1 MGINGLLEFS
11 TVIGAILFLLP
22 LFMGCVLF
30 FLVIW
35 MIIRNKRNETNK
47 RVEVA
52 LAAIEKN
59 PGIDVEELLK
69 KVTPKQKS
77 LKEKL
82 VNKLQWGTMISLVGL
97 VFIGFGAYIG
107 YEGGWDLVFIGFG
120 AYIGYEGGWDAD
132 DPVVATVFGSI
143 ILAVGVA
150 FFINYFIAKKMLAKE
165 IEAEE
170 RQLSQQA

>member
-22 LFMGCVLF
+22 LFMGCILF

-52 LAAIEKN
+52 LAAIEK
-59 PGIDVEELLK
+59 
-69 KVTPKQKS
+69 

-82 VNKLQWGTMISLVGL
+82 VNKLQWGTMISLVG
-97 VFIGFGAYIG
+97 
-107 YEGGWDLVFIGFG
+107 LVFIGFG

>member
-1 MGINGLLEFS
+1 MYLQELLEFGQ
-11 TVIGAILFLLP
+11 IAGLILALVP
-22 LFMGCVLF
+22 IVMGCTLFVLI
-30 FLVIW
+30 VR
-35 MIIRNKRNETNK
+35 MIIRNQQNETNK
-47 RVEVA
+47 RTEVA

-107 YEGGWDLVFIGFG
+107 YEGGWD
-120 AYIGYEGGWDAD
+120 AD

-150 FFINYFIAKKMLAKE
+150 FFINYMIAKKMLAKE

>member
-1 MGINGLLEFS
+1 MYLQELLEFGQ
-11 TVIGAILFLLP
+11 IAGLILALVP
-22 LFMGCVLF
+22 IVMGCTLFVLI
-30 FLVIW
+30 VR
-35 MIIRNKRNETNK
+35 MIIRNQQNETTK
-47 RVEVA
+47 RTEVA

-107 YEGGWDLVFIGFG
+107 YEGGWV
-120 AYIGYEGGWDAD
+120 AD
-132 DPVVATVFGSI
+132 DPVIATVFGSI

>member
-69 KVTPKQKS
+69 KVTPRHKS

-82 VNKLQWGTMISLVGL
+82 VNKLQWGTMISLVG
-97 VFIGFGAYIG
+97 
-107 YEGGWDLVFIGFG
+107 LVFIGFG

-150 FFINYFIAKKMLAKE
+150 FFINYMIAKKMLAKE

>member
-1 MGINGLLEFS
+1 MGLTGLLEFS
-11 TVIGAILFLLP
+11 TIIAAILALVPMVLGCIALIVVIGL
-22 LFMGCVLF
+22 
-30 FLVIW
+30 
-35 MIIRNKRNETNK
+35 IIRYKRNETDK
-47 RVEVA
+47 RTQVA

-59 PGIDVEELLK
+59 PDMDIEEFLK

-107 YEGGWDLVFIGFG
+107 YEGGWD
-120 AYIGYEGGWDAD
+120 AD

-143 ILAVGVA
+143 ILAVGIA
-150 FFINYFIAKKMLAKE
+150 FFINYMIAKKMLAKE

>member
-107 YEGGWDLVFIGFG
+107 YEGGWD
-120 AYIGYEGGWDAD
+120 AD
-132 DPVVATVFGSI
+132 DPGVATVFGSI

-150 FFINYFIAKKMLAKE
+150 FFINYMIAKKMLAKE

>member
-1 MGINGLLEFS
+1 MEHL
-11 TVIGAILFLLP
+11 VAILVP
-22 LFMGCVLF
+22 IACGCVLP
-30 FLVIW
+30 I
-35 MIIRNKRNETNK
+35 MIVWFTIRENINKTNQRTK
-47 RVEVA
+47 IV

-59 PGIDVEELLK
+59 PDMDIEEFLK
-69 KVTPKQKS
+69 KVTPKKKS

-82 VNKLQWGTMISLVGL
+82 VNKLQWGTMISLVG
-97 VFIGFGAYIG
+97 
-107 YEGGWDLVFIGFG
+107 LVFIGFG

-150 FFINYFIAKKMLAKE
+150 FFINYMIAKKMLAKE

>member
-1 MGINGLLEFS
+1 M
-11 TVIGAILFLLP
+11 FLLP

-69 KVTPKQKS
+69 KV
-77 LKEKL
+77 KEL
-82 VNKLQWGTMISLVGL
+82 EV
-97 VFIGFGAYIG
+97 
-107 YEGGWDLVFIGFG
+107 
-120 AYIGYEGGWDAD
+120 
-132 DPVVATVFGSI
+132 
-143 ILAVGVA
+143 
-150 FFINYFIAKKMLAKE
+150 
-165 IEAEE
+165 
-170 RQLSQQA
+170 QLSRERLRADFYEEMVAYGKEVYGIDLKKAGTK

>member
-35 MIIRNKRNETNK
+35 VIIRNKRNETDK
-47 RVEVA
+47 RTQVV

-59 PGIDVEELLK
+59 PDMDIEEFLK
-69 KVTPKQKS
+69 KVTPKKKS

-82 VNKLQWGTMISLVGL
+82 VNKLQWGTMISVVG
-97 VFIGFGAYIG
+97 
-107 YEGGWDLVFIGFG
+107 LVFIGFG

-150 FFINYFIAKKMLAKE
+150 FFINYMIAKKMLAKE

-170 RQLSQQA
+170 RRLSQQA

>member
-1 MGINGLLEFS
+1 MGIKGLLEFS

-30 FLVIW
+30 FLVIRV
-35 MIIRNKRNETNK
+35 IIRNKRNETDK
-47 RVEVA
+47 RTQVV

-59 PGIDVEELLK
+59 PDMDIEEFLK
-69 KVTPKQKS
+69 KVTPKKKS

-82 VNKLQWGTMISLVGL
+82 VNKLQWGTMISLVG
-97 VFIGFGAYIG
+97 
-107 YEGGWDLVFIGFG
+107 LVFIGFG

-150 FFINYFIAKKMLAKE
+150 FFINYMIAKKMLAEE

-170 RQLSQQA
+170 RRLSQQA

>member
-30 FLVIW
+30 FLVIRV
-35 MIIRNKRNETNK
+35 IIRNKRNETDK
-47 RVEVA
+47 RTQVV

-59 PGIDVEELLK
+59 PDMDIEEFLK
-69 KVTPKQKS
+69 KVTPKKKS

-82 VNKLQWGTMISLVGL
+82 VNKLQWGTMISLVG
-97 VFIGFGAYIG
+97 
-107 YEGGWDLVFIGFG
+107 LVFIGFG

-150 FFINYFIAKKMLAKE
+150 FFINYMIAKKMLAKE

-170 RQLSQQA
+170 RRLSQQA

>member
-1 MGINGLLEFS
+1 
-11 TVIGAILFLLP
+11 
-22 LFMGCVLF
+22 
-30 FLVIW
+30 
-35 MIIRNKRNETNK
+35 
-47 RVEVA
+47 
-52 LAAIEKN
+52 
-59 PGIDVEELLK
+59 VEELLK

-82 VNKLQWGTMISLVGL
+82 VNKLQWGTMISLVG
-97 VFIGFGAYIG
+97 
-107 YEGGWDLVFIGFG
+107 LVFIGFG

>member
-77 LKEKL
+77 LK
-82 VNKLQWGTMISLVGL
+82 
-97 VFIGFGAYIG
+97 
-107 YEGGWDLVFIGFG
+107 
-120 AYIGYEGGWDAD
+120 
-132 DPVVATVFGSI
+132 
-143 ILAVGVA
+143 
-150 FFINYFIAKKMLAKE
+150 
-165 IEAEE
+165 
-170 RQLSQQA
+170 

>member
-1 MGINGLLEFS
+1 MGVFEFS
-11 TVIGAILFLLP
+11 TVVALILALVPIVL
-22 LFMGCVLF
+22 GCITLIV
-30 FLVIW
+30 VIRL
-35 MIIRNKRNETNK
+35 IIRNKRNETDK
-47 RVEVA
+47 RTQVV

-59 PGIDVEELLK
+59 PDMDIEEFQK
-69 KVTPKQKS
+69 KVTPKKS

-82 VNKLQWGTMISLVGL
+82 VNKLQWGTMISLVG
-97 VFIGFGAYIG
+97 
-107 YEGGWDLVFIGFG
+107 LVFIGFG

-150 FFINYFIAKKMLAKE
+150 FFINYMIAKKMLAKE

-170 RQLSQQA
+170 RRLSQQA

>member
-11 TVIGAILFLLP
+11 TVIGVILFLLP

-35 MIIRNKRNETNK
+35 VIIRNKRNETDK
-47 RVEVA
+47 RTQVV

-59 PGIDVEELLK
+59 PDMDIEEFLK
-69 KVTPKQKS
+69 KVTPKKKS

-82 VNKLQWGTMISLVGL
+82 VNKLQWGTMISVVG
-97 VFIGFGAYIG
+97 
-107 YEGGWDLVFIGFG
+107 LVFIGFG

-150 FFINYFIAKKMLAKE
+150 FFINYMIAKKMLAKE

-170 RQLSQQA
+170 RRLSQQA

>member
-47 RVEVA
+47 RAEVA

-107 YEGGWDLVFIGFG
+107 YEGGWD
-120 AYIGYEGGWDAD
+120 AD
-132 DPVVATVFGSI
+132 DPVVTTMFGSI

>member
-97 VFIGFGAYIG
+97 VFIGFGA
-107 YEGGWDLVFIGFG
+107 F
-120 AYIGYEGGWDAD
+120 IGYEGGWDAD

-143 ILAVGVA
+143 ILAVGIA
-150 FFINYFIAKKMLAKE
+150 CFINYFIAKKMLAKE

>member
-1 MGINGLLEFS
+1 MEHLVE
-11 TVIGAILFLLP
+11 ILVP
-22 LFMGCVLF
+22 IACGCVLPIVAI
-30 FLVIW
+30 LLGVRQK
-35 MIIRNKRNETNK
+35 MNETNK
-47 RVEVA
+47 RTEVA

-59 PGIDVEELLK
+59 PDIDVEELLK

-82 VNKLQWGTMISLVGL
+82 VNKLQWGTMISLVG
-97 VFIGFGAYIG
+97 
-107 YEGGWDLVFIGFG
+107 LVFIGFG